1 MPEIYAELSKIDP
14 NVMVYGDPWT
24 GGTSAVLDDA
34 VKAGKGTVGY
44 GYGAFDDD
52 FREAIK
58 GAEFG
63 GFKQGYVQ
71 GTYSDKSFVNII
83 NIRKFIPLCAAKL
96 GKTDKICEITLEK
109 RTK

>member
-1 MPEIYAELSKIDP
+1 MPEIYAELSRIDP

-24 GGTSAVLDDA
+24 GGDGLVEDGATQAVL
-34 VKAGKGTVGY
+34 AGSY
-44 GYGAFDDD
+44 GVGAFDDD
-52 FREAIK
+52 FRDAVK

-96 GKTDKICEITLEK
+96 GKTDKISEITLEK

>member
-1 MPEIYAELSKIDP
+1 
-14 NVMVYGDPWT
+14 MVYGDPWT

-34 VKAGKGTVGY
+34 VKAGKDTVGY

-83 NIRKFIPLCAAKL
+83 NIRKFILCVQQN
-96 GKTDKICEITLEK
+96 LEK
-109 RTK
+109 RTKLVK